1 MTAKQSASDTNAA
14 DPSRVFLAKLG
25 EQVRKVRQKRGATL
39 KRVAQLS
46 GLSDRFIIEVEK
58 GKANPSLTSINRLAD
73 ALQTSLRDLLP
84 SDNEEKMQTSSP
96 SVRQVLAL
104 LKNRPDE
111 QVTRILTCLSAYFDD
126 AGSHISLVGMRGA
139 GKTTVGNLIARS
151 LKAPFYELDALIERD
166 TGLSLREIFDLE
178 GENYYRAVEESVL
191 ERVLKKTPGVI
202 AAGGGLVMNPT
213 SLLRLKLHSFMVWLQ
228 ASPETLMARVR
239 AGKDERRLSAH
250 PDVRKQLQSILN
262 RRTSHYAQAD
272 LIVNTTNKSAEAIAK
287 TILDAFRSSATS
299 GQPRAGEKM
308 ANGNAARG

>member
-1 MTAKQSASDTNAA
+1 MTAKQSASATNAA

-139 GKTTVGNLIARS
+139 GKTTVGNLIART

-250 PDVRKQLQSILN
+250 PDVRKQLQAILD
-262 RRTSHYAQAD
+262 RRTPQYAQAD

-287 TILDAFRSSATS
+287 TILDAFRNSANPKQERTAAKKSS
-299 GQPRAGEKM
+299 
-308 ANGNAARG
+308 N

>member
-1 MTAKQSASDTNAA
+1 MTAKQSASATKPA
-14 DPSRVFLAKLG
+14 DPSRLFLAKLG

-84 SDNEEKMQTSSP
+84 SDNDERTQITSPCMKQLS
-96 SVRQVLAL
+96 AL

-111 QVTRILTCLSAYFDD
+111 QISRVLTCLSAYFDD
-126 AGSHISLVGMRGA
+126 AKGSHISLVGMRGA
-139 GKTTVGNLIARS
+139 GKTTVGNLVARG
-151 LKAPFYELDALIERD
+151 LKAPFYELDALIEKD

-178 GENYYRAVEESVL
+178 GENYYRAVEEKIL

-228 ASPETLMARVR
+228 ASPETLIARVR
-239 AGKDERRLSAH
+239 RGKDERRLSAH
-250 PDVRKQLQSILN
+250 PDVRKQLQAILD
-262 RRTSHYAQAD
+262 RRTPHYAQAA
-272 LIVNTTNKSAEAIAK
+272 LVVNTTNKSAEAIAK
-287 TILDAFRSSATS
+287 TIVDAFRNSANSKQERT
-299 GQPRAGEKM
+299 
-308 ANGNAARG
+308 AAKKSFN